1 MISENFSEAVI
12 SGLAGGAIGLALIFI
27 IVLLVLL
34 ICLLIGRIM
43 LFRKCG
49 QAGWKA
55 IIPFYSDYVMDCKV
69 CGIHWAFFVAEVFLT
84 FGGYTW
90 LVTAFIRAM
99 RYYNLAIKCH
109 KDAVPS
115 TIFGALFPSIVEMVY
130 GFGSSYQ
137 YDASEPVGNCGFF
150 NKVVK

>member
-1 MISENFSEAVI
+1 MKNLSDALSTII
-12 SGLAGGAIGLALIFI
+12 AGGFVGISAVFI
-27 IVLLVLL
+27 VVILVLV
-34 ICLLIGRIM
+34 IMLLLGRIW
-43 LFRKCG
+43 LFKKCG

-69 CGIHWAFFVAEVFLT
+69 CGLHWAFFVAEEFLT
-84 FGGYTW
+84 FGTATQ
-90 LVTAFIRAM
+90 LVNVVIRAM

-109 KDAVPS
+109 KDPIPS

-130 GFGSSYQ
+130 GFGSSYE
-137 YDASEPVGNCGFF
+137 YDVNEPVGNCGFF

>member
-1 MISENFSEAVI
+1 MEDV
-12 SGLAGGAIGLALIFI
+12 LAGALGTTFAAIGLAGIV
-27 IVLLVLL
+27 VLLALL
-34 ICLLIGRIM
+34 ICLLLGRIW

-69 CGIHWAFFVAEVFLT
+69 CGLHWAFFVAEAFLT

-90 LVTAFIRAM
+90 LVTAVIRAL

-109 KDAVPS
+109 KDPIPS

-130 GFGSSYQ
+130 GFGSTYQ
-137 YDASEPVGNCGFF
+137 YDENEPVGNCGFF
-150 NKVVK
+150 NRIVK